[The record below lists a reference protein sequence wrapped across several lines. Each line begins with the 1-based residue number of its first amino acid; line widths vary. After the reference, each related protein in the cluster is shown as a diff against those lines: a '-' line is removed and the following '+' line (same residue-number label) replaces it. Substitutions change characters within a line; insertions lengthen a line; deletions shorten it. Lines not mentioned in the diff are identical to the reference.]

1 MSSEGVA
8 SNEEVNWEELEMPPA
23 PETGKVRRFYSDWP
37 MEKIVRSGFSF
48 ALFAAG
54 LLLTVWAVGLF
65 EESFLNPHD
74 PALRSS
80 MSDFEDLTGFD
91 EVSTDGDGVAVCIVD
106 SGIDMSHPDLASFSL
121 SGWSDFINARDT
133 PYDDEGHGTAMAGIL
148 IADGYISGIA
158 KGVNLYIAKA
168 ITKEGTGTDDGIA
181 EAVDWCVEQ
190 SVDIISLSLGGSQG
204 IDFIVIEG
212 DSLEGA
218 VNAAIDEGIFVVAA
232 AGNDGEDDDGDVAS
246 PGSVENVIC
255 VGAIDKEGNIW
266 SGSSAGDNS
275 FNPPINWVPRSNP
288 DKKPELVAPGEDIPV
303 LNAQIGGTDALYAW
317 GDGTSGATVWVTGA
331 LAHLLEERPDLQ
343 HDGASGGSGTVEDVK
358 SWIMDSVVP
367 KDGQGEHDNHYGYGH
382 LKVDAL
388 IQQAGQA

>member
-1 MSSEGVA
+1 M
-8 SNEEVNWEELEMPPA
+8 
-23 PETGKVRRFYSDWP
+23 
-37 MEKIVRSGFSF
+37 
-48 ALFAAG
+48 
-54 LLLTVWAVGLF
+54 
-65 EESFLNPHD
+65 
-74 PALRSS
+74 
-80 MSDFEDLTGFD
+80 
-91 EVSTDGDGVAVCIVD
+91 
-106 SGIDMSHPDLASFSL
+106 
-121 SGWSDFINARDT
+121 
-133 PYDDEGHGTAMAGIL
+133 
-148 IADGYISGIA
+148 
-158 KGVNLYIAKA
+158 
-168 ITKEGTGTDDGIA
+168 
-181 EAVDWCVEQ
+181 
-190 SVDIISLSLGGSQG
+190 DIISLSLGGSQG
-204 IDFIVIEG
+204 IDFVVIDS

-367 KDGQGEHDNHYGYGH
+367 KDGQGDHDNHYGYGH
-382 LKVDAL
+382 LKVNAL